1 MSQRAMSINDSEL
14 NKMYARI
21 AMVKA
26 KTITR
31 KVGFQLRYRLHNE
44 KFVWFRE
51 GDYSWMGTQIVHDY
65 NF

>member
-26 KTITR
+26 KIEPL
-31 KVGFQLRYRLHNE
+31 QE
-44 KFVWFRE
+44 K
-51 GDYSWMGTQIVHDY
+51 
-65 NF
+65 